1 MAQFEKL
8 SFQELARF
16 AQLPQDEYARQ
27 ICNQRKV
34 EESSVFGMCLH
45 DDVLAMG
52 TTFDQI
58 FRLDMHGRPIGE
70 PQPSQLGRVYALAV
84 AGDKQKPILCAGGDK
99 GVAFSNWSD
108 GSHCRLHQSPATQYP
123 DGSFPPPPECNA
135 LVVEAGGSTVLC
147 GDGDGRIRRR
157 DIETGKVMD
166 EVQAHSDMILALC
179 HASEAHVT
187 ASCSEDG
194 TCKLLDLR
202 DSAKVVKEIPGV
214 DDALRKACKDLP
226 DEKHW
231 CGAVHIDSHA
241 NWISLAGGFQE
252 CESGGWFCTR
262 YAQTGEI
269 VRSYKSTASVRCL
282 EADERNNELLM
293 ASDCAFVTGWNLRDP
308 HADKSKPRFRRK
320 IDGLPAVYTLIAAD
334 APAALAQNADNDL
347 AMSDDDFGADR
358 VLISAG
364 AAPHA
369 VVTAKDRV
377 LAYLQL
383 PVPDIKPPV

>member
-1 MAQFEKL
+1 M
-8 SFQELARF
+8 
-16 AQLPQDEYARQ
+16 
-27 ICNQRKV
+27 
-34 EESSVFGMCLH
+34 
-45 DDVLAMG
+45 
-52 TTFDQI
+52 
-58 FRLDMHGRPIGE
+58 
-70 PQPSQLGRVYALAV
+70 
-84 AGDKQKPILCAGGDK
+84 
-99 GVAFSNWSD
+99 
-108 GSHCRLHQSPATQYP
+108 
-123 DGSFPPPPECNA
+123 
-135 LVVEAGGSTVLC
+135 
-147 GDGDGRIRRR
+147 
-157 DIETGKVMD
+157 
-166 EVQAHSDMILALC
+166 
-179 HASEAHVT
+179 
-187 ASCSEDG
+187 
-194 TCKLLDLR
+194 
-202 DSAKVVKEIPGV
+202 
-214 DDALRKACKDLP
+214 DDAFRKACNLP

-231 CGAVHIDSHA
+231 CGAVHIDAHC
-241 NWISLAGGFQE
+241 NWISLAGGFAE

-308 HADKSKPRFRRK
+308 HADKNKPRFRRK

-334 APAALAQNADNDL
+334 APSALAQNADNDL

-358 VLISAG
+358 ILISAG